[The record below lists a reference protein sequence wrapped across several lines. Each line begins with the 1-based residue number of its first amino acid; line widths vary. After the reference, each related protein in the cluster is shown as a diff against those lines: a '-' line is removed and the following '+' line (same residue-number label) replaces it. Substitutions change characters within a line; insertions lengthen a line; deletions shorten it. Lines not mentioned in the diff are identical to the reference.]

1 MVGSG
6 VNFDIY
12 ASTVAAQR
20 STSNPTHCSI
30 IKGNFSI
37 SAVSVSRFTITCLFV
52 SSGASDGVGQGKAKS
67 Q

>member
-1 MVGSG
+1 MVGLG
-6 VNFDIY
+6 VNFNICT
-12 ASTVAAQR
+12 STVAAQR

-30 IKGNFSI
+30 IKGDFSI

-52 SSGASDGVGQGKAKS
+52 SFGASDGVGQGKAKS